1 MARRTILRRRATKL
15 RPPRKNELGKDLVP
29 STAYSKLK
37 RFDLLLGSSVLAVL
51 LLVALIGAFVWLEL

>member
-1 MARRTILRRRATKL
+1 M
-15 RPPRKNELGKDLVP
+15 P

-37 RFDLLLGSSVLAVL
+37 RFDLLLGSGVLAVL

>member
-1 MARRTILRRRATKL
+1 L
-15 RPPRKNELGKDLVP
+15 NWQGSVP

-51 LLVALIGAFVWLEL
+51 LLVALVGAFMWLEL